1 MDRVF
6 QLSLTFIS
14 AQGHLE
20 WHTALPAIQHS
31 CCIALCELHPVK
43 ALLPTYTPCMAQLAL
58 HCWHE
63 LAVNGCL
70 VWQTK
75 RSLRGQQHGL
85 HSSPFIPHAAL
96 TIASD
101 AQGS

>member
-31 CCIALCELHPVK
+31 CCIALCELHPAK
-43 ALLPTYTPCMAQLAL
+43 ALLPSVVHLHPMHGSTCTPLLA
-58 HCWHE
+58 
-63 LAVNGCL
+63 
-70 VWQTK
+70 
-75 RSLRGQQHGL
+75 
-85 HSSPFIPHAAL
+85 
-96 TIASD
+96 
-101 AQGS
+101 